1 VSFLCQNVTW
11 KIARLRA
18 HITEV
23 ELQTHTNN
31 DVAFAYY
38 NLCDFLFV
46 CLTKHQSRFNVSW
59 FRVTDLWKHS
69 FILVL
74 VTCPLTGAWMVP
86 DMFSWSRNVL
96 WVFTISGSKNVRINA
111 NVGMSS
117 IYLGDELHKKTPIDP
132 SLWVTHIEAPKTTS
146 DVFSLTL
153 HKIAIQ
159 TLKKLP
165 LKTHLQEGQNLKL
178 YSNMHPFLLI
188 SDKNCFS
195 I

>member
-1 VSFLCQNVTW
+1 MYCEFLRLVVVEMSELMPMSGCRQYIWVMSFT
-11 KIARLRA
+11 
-18 HITEV
+18 
-23 ELQTHTNN
+23 
-31 DVAFAYY
+31 
-38 NLCDFLFV
+38 
-46 CLTKHQSRFNVSW
+46 
-59 FRVTDLWKHS
+59 
-69 FILVL
+69 
-74 VTCPLTGAWMVP
+74 
-86 DMFSWSRNVL
+86 
-96 WVFTISGSKNVRINA
+96 
-111 NVGMSS
+111 
-117 IYLGDELHKKTPIDP
+117 KKTPIDP

-146 DVFSLTL
+146 DAFSLTL